1 VSSNPTTTNGD
12 GAPGTALALVAPQPV
27 AQVTDQ
33 QAMTE
38 AQQVDPAAA
47 KQIQAT
53 VSSYVDQ
60 LVQLDPHSPAF
71 DGKVTA
77 VQNLGDA
84 DIRASAAVSNRLLQ
98 EPAKAMD
105 SGPLSKTSDVSNN
118 LVKLRRT
125 VEDLDPQRQGL
136 LSKKTLF
143 GVIPFGNRL
152 RDYFAKYES
161 SQHNIDAIIQSLYR
175 GQDEL
180 RQDNAALEQEKT
192 NVWAI
197 KDKLQQYLYMS
208 AQLDTALTA
217 KIATLQST
225 DPDKA
230 KALQE
235 DVLFYV
241 RQKRQDLLTQLA
253 VNMQG
258 YLAMDLIRKS
268 NLELIKGV
276 DRATTTTVSA
286 LRTAVIVAQALN
298 NQKLVL
304 DQINALNTTT
314 GNLIESTS
322 ELLKQQ
328 TSQVYQQAAS
338 STINIQQLQTAFNNI
353 YAAMDSIDAYKL
365 NALDSMKQTIDALST
380 QVTKAQSYLD
390 RARASSPSDSPALSA
405 GDLAI
410 PAAQNS

>member
-1 VSSNPTTTNGD
+1 MSDQTAANSGVGSEM
-12 GAPGTALALVAPQPV
+12 ALALVAPQPV
-27 AQVTDQ
+27 PQVTDQ
-33 QAMTE
+33 QAMAQ

-53 VSSYVDQ
+53 VNSYVDQ
-60 LVQLDPHSPAF
+60 LVALDPHSPDF
-71 DGKVTA
+71 DSKVEA
-77 VQNLGDA
+77 IHSLGDA

-98 EPAKAMD
+98 EPAKAMN
-105 SGPLSKTSDVSNN
+105 SGPLSKTSEVSNS

-125 VEDLDPQRQGL
+125 VEDLDPQRQGV

-143 GVIPFGNRL
+143 GIIPFGNKL

-161 SQHNIDAIIQSLYR
+161 SQRNIDAVMQSLYR

-208 AQLDTALTA
+208 AQLDSSLTS
-217 KIATLQST
+217 KIASLHTA
-225 DPDKA
+225 DPDRA

-304 DQINALNTTT
+304 DQIDALNTTT
-314 GNLIESTS
+314 SNLIESTS

-328 TSQVYQQAAS
+328 TRKVYDQAAS
-338 STINIQQLQTAFNNI
+338 STINLQQLQTAFNNI
-353 YAAMDSIDAYKL
+353 YQTMDSIDAFKL
-365 NALDSMKQTIDALST
+365 QALDSMKQTIDGLT
-380 QVTKAQSYLD
+380 TEVGKAQTYLD
-390 RARASSPSDSPALSA
+390 RARTSAENEAQAGADLVIPTASS
-405 GDLAI
+405 
-410 PAAQNS
+410 

>member
-1 VSSNPTTTNGD
+1 MSDQTATNSDAGSS
-12 GAPGTALALVAPQPV
+12 TALALVPPAPV
-27 AQVTDQ
+27 ATVTDQ
-33 QAMTE
+33 QALAQ

-53 VSSYVDQ
+53 VAGYIDQ
-60 LVQLDPHSPAF
+60 LVALDEHSPDF
-71 DGKVTA
+71 DSKVQA
-77 VQNLGDA
+77 IHDLGDA

-98 EPAKAMD
+98 EPAKAMN

-143 GVIPFGNRL
+143 GVIPFGNNL

-161 SQHNIDAIIQSLYR
+161 SQRNIDAIIQSLYR

-208 AQLDTALTA
+208 AQLDSALTA
-217 KIATLQST
+217 KIASLQAT
-225 DPDKA
+225 DPEKA
-230 KALQE
+230 KALNE

-304 DQINALNTTT
+304 DQIDALNTTT

-322 ELLKQQ
+322 ELLKEQ
-328 TSQVYQQAAS
+328 TGKVYDQAAS
-338 STINIQQLQTAFNNI
+338 STINLQQLQTAFNNI
-353 YAAMDSIDAYKL
+353 YETMDSIDTFKL
-365 NALDSMKQTIDALST
+365 QALDSMKQTIDGLT
-380 QVTKAQSYLD
+380 TEVNKAQTYLD
-390 RARASSPSDSPALSA
+390 RAKASSQNEAQAS

-410 PAAQNS
+410 PAASS

>member
-1 VSSNPTTTNGD
+1 VSDQTTSNPDT
-12 GAPGTALALVAPQPV
+12 GASTALALVPPAPVV
-27 AQVTDQ
+27 AVTDQ
-33 QAMTE
+33 QAMAQ

-53 VSSYVDQ
+53 VASYIDQ
-60 LVQLDPHSPAF
+60 LVALDEHSPDF
-71 DGKVTA
+71 DSKVQA
-77 VQNLGDA
+77 IHDLGDS

-98 EPAKAMD
+98 EPAKAMN

-143 GVIPFGNRL
+143 GVIPFGNKL

-161 SQHNIDAIIQSLYR
+161 SQRNIDAIIQSLYR

-192 NVWAI
+192 NVWSI

-208 AQLDTALTA
+208 AQLDSALTA
-217 KIATLQST
+217 KIASLQAT
-225 DPDKA
+225 DPEKA
-230 KALQE
+230 KALNE

-304 DQINALNTTT
+304 DQIDALNTTT

-322 ELLKQQ
+322 ELLKEQ
-328 TSQVYQQAAS
+328 TGKVYDQAAS
-338 STINIQQLQTAFNNI
+338 STINLQQLQTAFNNI
-353 YAAMDSIDAYKL
+353 YQTMDSIDTFKL
-365 NALDSMKQTIDALST
+365 QALDSMKQTIDGLT
-380 QVTKAQSYLD
+380 TEVNKAQTYLD
-390 RARASSPSDSPALSA
+390 RAKASSQNEAQASA
-405 GDLAI
+405 DLAI
-410 PAAQNS
+410 PAASS

>member
-1 VSSNPTTTNGD
+1 MSSNPTTTDGD
-12 GAPGTALALVAPQPV
+12 GSPGTALVLVAPQPV

-33 QAMTE
+33 QAMAE

-60 LVQLDPHSPAF
+60 LVQLDPHSPDF

-77 VQNLGDA
+77 VQTLGDA

-98 EPAKAMD
+98 QPAKAMD

-208 AQLDTALTA
+208 AQLDSALTA
-217 KIATLQST
+217 KIATLQTT

-322 ELLKQQ
+322 VLLKQQ
-328 TSQVYQQAAS
+328 SGQVYDQAAS

-380 QVTKAQSYLD
+380 EVAKAQTYMD
-390 RARASSPSDSPALSA
+390 RARASSPSDSPTAA
-405 GDLAI
+405 GGDLAI